1 MLYSNVFK
9 FWSCGGLYRNS
20 TSHLCVSGTISNT
33 QRWCCKIP
41 KLTIL
46 TSFEIIG
53 EAWYSVMI
61 SWDGDGERE
70 RERYIYIHRVS
81 CLSLDFS
88 NLFMLLSKAAYS
100 SEEQELSI
108 AHVKA
113 VWFFERH
120 FCAVGFKHSLMFPH
134 LVWDTGKCPFVP
146 KQWLEDH
153 HCPINVCGMQKQWE
167 IKVVRCINEWTSF
180 SRQWHGM
187 KSTTWKSHGCHCNEF
202 SNRQPQTQ
210 HKSAPYAQKPP
221 LSQFLQAFSC
231 NPA

>member
-1 MLYSNVFK
+1 M
-9 FWSCGGLYRNS
+9 
-20 TSHLCVSGTISNT
+20 
-33 QRWCCKIP
+33 
-41 KLTIL
+41 
-46 TSFEIIG
+46 
-53 EAWYSVMI
+53 
-61 SWDGDGERE
+61 
-70 RERYIYIHRVS
+70 S

-120 FCAVGFKHSLMFPH
+120 FLPCWFQTFLVVPAPCLRYRKVPFRTETMTRRPSLSYR
-134 LVWDTGKCPFVP
+134 
-146 KQWLEDH
+146 
-153 HCPINVCGMQKQWE
+153 NVCGMQKQWE

-180 SRQWHGM
+180 SCQWNGM

-202 SNRQPQTQ
+202 SNRQPHTQ